1 MEEKVHYLGPVDQE
15 VRNTQQETFLN
26 QHIIMD
32 QLLRDSQVVTATQM
46 SGKDGNNSSGEV
58 WLLVLQTPFS
68 A

>member
-15 VRNTQQETFLN
+15 VRNTEQETFLD
-26 QHIIMD
+26 QHITMD
-32 QLLRDSQVVTATQM
+32 QLLRDAPVVTATQM
-46 SGKDGNNSSGEV
+46 LGQDGNNRSGEV